1 MARRS
6 EVTAQ
11 VREARRE
18 AYREAILDAAIGLFA
33 ERGFS
38 SIKMSEIAKAAGVAK
53 GTLYNYFDDK
63 EEVFAALAERGRQ
76 HFLDGMDAAMASVQG
91 WARLEAQIRH
101 MLGFLAQNRA
111 LVRIY
116 LEATGLDP
124 RSKADPGRLD
134 GELAVRKRMSDCLS
148 DLVAA
153 GEIRSDLPL
162 DLLVTLLSGSIEACA
177 KAGFDCCGAKPL
189 EVRAELLIEVFRKG
203 VVP

>member
-18 AYREAILDAAIGLFA
+18 AYREAILDAAVGLFA
-33 ERGFS
+33 ERGFPT
-38 SIKMSEIAKAAGVAK
+38 IKMSDIAKAAGVAK

-76 HFLDGMDAAMASVQG
+76 HFLDGMDAAMAPTEG
-91 WARLEAQIRH
+91 WARLEALIRY

-116 LEATGLDP
+116 VEATGLDP

-134 GELAVRKRMSDCLS
+134 GELAVRQRMSDCLA
-148 DLVAA
+148 DLAAA
-153 GEIRSDLPL
+153 GEIRSDFPL
-162 DLLVTLLSGSIEACA
+162 DLLVTMLAGSIDACA
-177 KAGFDCCGAKPL
+177 KASVDLCGAKPL
-189 EVRAELLIEVFRKG
+189 EVRADLLIEVFRKG